1 MFGKLFSGLFGS
13 GRTEKSSREGE
24 AVEYNGY
31 LIVPQCEDLGGQ
43 FRVSGWIRKLAT
55 EGSPAR
61 EHRFERSDVVPG
73 RDACEELM
81 VSKAQRMIDDSGD
94 ALFTDALSQ

>member
-1 MFGKLFSGLFGS
+1 MFGKLFAGLFG
-13 GRTEKSSREGE
+13 GDKPEKPAREGE
-24 AVEYNGY
+24 LVEYNGY
-31 LIVPQCEDLGGQ
+31 MIVPQCEDLGGQ
-43 FRVSGWIRKLAT
+43 FRVSGWIRKPAS

-81 VSKAQRMIDDSGD
+81 VNKAQRMIDDSGD
-94 ALFTDALSQ
+94 ALFSDV